1 MKVLP
6 TTGMPFNVY
15 EQIQAQKYGHP
26 ATYPN
31 SENILPPRRKE
42 EIRVIEQSTRAQV
55 NLDVLKKWQEQ
66 KDRVD
71 DSLENLRL
79 RAFFNKLQI
88 EQGAI
93 LDIEV

>member
-1 MKVLP
+1 MKALP
-6 TTGMPFNVY
+6 TEGMPFNVY

-26 ATYPN
+26 VTYPN
-31 SENILPPRRKE
+31 SENILPPHKKE
-42 EIRVIEQSTRAQV
+42 KIRVVEQSTRAQV

-71 DSLENLRL
+71 DGLENLRL
-79 RAFFNKLQI
+79 RAFLNKEQI